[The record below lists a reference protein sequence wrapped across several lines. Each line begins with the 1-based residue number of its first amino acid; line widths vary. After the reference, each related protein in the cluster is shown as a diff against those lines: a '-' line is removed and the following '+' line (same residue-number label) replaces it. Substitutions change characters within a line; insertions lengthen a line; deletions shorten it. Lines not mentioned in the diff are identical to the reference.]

1 MSVQACS
8 WSDSMSE
15 HPKNVI
21 IVSAYHHRVH
31 CAQPPSSQSA
41 AGWDYH
47 AKLEQH
53 ESQRDHSKGF
63 GGKYGV
69 EKDRVDQVG
78 LTATG

>member
-1 MSVQACS
+1 MAWKAKSLCS
-8 WSDSMSE
+8 
-15 HPKNVI
+15 PL
-21 IVSAYHHRVH
+21 
-31 CAQPPSSQSA
+31 QSA

-78 LTATG
+78 LITTV

>member
-1 MSVQACS
+1 MGSRRGERESHV
-8 WSDSMSE
+8 
-15 HPKNVI
+15 
-21 IVSAYHHRVH
+21 
-31 CAQPPSSQSA
+31 PPSSQSA